1 MKTQRIG
8 DTSGFA
14 IVIVLLVSSVILIS
28 VVVTASLTALGSRVS
43 ASDERTSY
51 QALLAAESGI
61 DTLAARATAEKY
73 RGPLNETAL
82 NGWLNTSGVGAVDFA
97 NGNSTTVV
105 ADNVNGNDIT
115 FRSTSDV
122 SGSRGTKV
130 VLQEYRARRE
140 PPPPIGVPAALTSWP
155 DVAVTGNAAVTGFDG
170 AAADGLISD
179 RARTAEEKEL
189 RALQST
195 FSLSVD
201 NTEELVAGGYVQIDG
216 NTYRVE
222 SANSETSVT
231 LTALPAP
238 TQRRTIAND
247 AAIDIVQYAATS
259 GYDSSSPNTLRVT
272 DTRNYLVGDTIH
284 VGSFEAEIT
293 GVNSDG
299 SLSVSWQGS
308 QPNAVNGFGE
318 GDAVR
323 KDYFGATSSGNIKD
337 TGAREIENG
346 TDPYSDRVKNP
357 FGTENELFQQTF
369 GMSYEAFE
377 EIYPSSTSFPSSLSG
392 VTHYSG
398 DLSFQG
404 GNSICGSGILVVDGD
419 LRINGTCDEGFSGVI
434 YVKGEY
440 SQQGNSAITGAV
452 VAEGNTSLQTTK
464 VAGTGGGQGGG
475 GKGGGG
481 GNEGDSKIEFD
492 PVVLYEQSRVLAAWQ
507 FETIAGTWRQ
517 R

>member
-1 MKTQRIG
+1 M
-8 DTSGFA
+8 
-14 IVIVLLVSSVILIS
+14 SSVILIS

-43 ASDERTSY
+43 AADERTSY

-82 NGWLNTSGVGAVDFA
+82 NGWLNTSGVGTIDFG
-97 NGNSTTVV
+97 NGNSAEVV

-130 VLQEYRARRE
+130 VLQEYQARRE

-155 DVAVTGNAAVTGFDG
+155 DVTVTGNAAVTGVDG
-170 AAADGLISD
+170 ETADGLIPD
-179 RARTAEEKEL
+179 RTRTDL
-189 RALQST
+189 ALPLTLNPSTGST
-195 FSLSVD
+195 FSLNVD
-201 NTEELVAGGYVQIDG
+201 DTEELVAGEYVQIGG

-222 SANSETSVT
+222 AVNGETSVT
-231 LTALPAP
+231 LTAVPALN
-238 TQRRTIAND
+238 QVRTITDNT
-247 AAIDIVQYAATS
+247 AIDIVQYAATS

-323 KDYFGATSSGNIKD
+323 KDYDGVTSSGGIKD

-357 FGTENELFQQTF
+357 FGAENELFQQTF

-377 EIYPSSTSFPSSLSG
+377 EIYPSSTSVPSSLSG
-392 VTHYSG
+392 VTHYRG

-404 GNSICGSGILVVDGD
+404 NESICGSGILIVDGD

-452 VAEGNTSLQTTK
+452 VAEGNTNLQTTR

-475 GKGGGG
+475 GRGGGG

-492 PVVLYEQSRVLAAWQ
+492 PVVLYEQGRLLSAWQ